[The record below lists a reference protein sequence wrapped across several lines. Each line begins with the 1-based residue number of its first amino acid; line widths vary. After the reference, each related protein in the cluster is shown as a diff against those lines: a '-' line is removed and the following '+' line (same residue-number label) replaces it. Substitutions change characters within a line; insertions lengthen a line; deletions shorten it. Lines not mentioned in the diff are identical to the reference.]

1 MLIKEGK
8 KQMSEKFDLSRFTT
22 EHKRSFDRA
31 LAEIKR
37 GKKQTHWMWYIFPQV
52 SGLGSSYMAVFFSIK
67 SMAEAR
73 AFIEDEYLGG
83 NLREIS
89 NALLTLENNDARYV
103 MGLPDNRKL
112 RSCMTL
118 FLHATDDNEVFRAV
132 LDKFFGGEEDEATLE
147 ILGKG

>member
-83 NLREIS
+83 NLRTIS
-89 NALLTLENNDARYV
+89 SALLSLESNDPRAV
-103 MGLPDNRKL
+103 MGFPDDMKL
-112 RSCMTL
+112 RSSMTL
-118 FLHATDDNEVFRAV
+118 FLRATDDNEVFRAV
-132 LDKFFGGEEDEATLE
+132 LDKFFGGEEDPKTLE
-147 ILGKG
+147 MLGL

>member
-1 MLIKEGK
+1 
-8 KQMSEKFDLSRFTT
+8 
-22 EHKRSFDRA
+22 
-31 LAEIKR
+31 
-37 GKKQTHWMWYIFPQV
+37 MWYIFPQI
-52 SGLGSSYMAVFFSIK
+52 SGLGDSYMSRFFAIK
-67 SMAEAR
+67 SLDEAR

-118 FLHATDDNEVFRAV
+118 FLHATDDNEVFRTV

>member
-1 MLIKEGK
+1 MLINEGK

-83 NLREIS
+83 NLRTIS
-89 NALLTLENNDARYV
+89 SALLSLESNDPRAV
-103 MGLPDNRKL
+103 MGFPDDMKL
-112 RSCMTL
+112 RSSMTL
-118 FLHATDDNEVFRAV
+118 FLRATDDNEVFRAV
-132 LDKFFGGEEDEATLE
+132 LDKFFGGEEDPKTLE
-147 ILGKG
+147 MLGL

>member
-1 MLIKEGK
+1 MDNLN
-8 KQMSEKFDLSRFTT
+8 RFTV

-31 LAEIKR
+31 LAEIKSGR
-37 GKKQTHWMWYIFPQV
+37 KRSHWMWYIFPQI
-52 SGLGSSYMAVFFSIK
+52 SGLGDSYMSRFFAIK
-67 SMAEAR
+67 SLDEAR

>member
-1 MLIKEGK
+1 MDNLN
-8 KQMSEKFDLSRFTT
+8 RFTV

-31 LAEIKR
+31 LAEIKSGR
-37 GKKQTHWMWYIFPQV
+37 KRSHWMWYIFPQI
-52 SGLGSSYMAVFFSIK
+52 SGLGDSYMSRFFAIK
-67 SMAEAR
+67 SLDEAR

-132 LDKFFGGEEDEATLE
+132 LDKFFGGEEDDATLE

>member
-1 MLIKEGK
+1 MDYDLNRFIVAQERDYTVALQEIKAGY
-8 KQMSEKFDLSRFTT
+8 
-22 EHKRSFDRA
+22 KRS
-31 LAEIKR
+31 
-37 GKKQTHWMWYIFPQV
+37 HWMWYIFPQI
-52 SGLGSSYMAVFFSIK
+52 SGLGDSYMSRFFAIK
-67 SMAEAR
+67 SLDEAR

-132 LDKFFGGEEDEATLE
+132 LDKFFGGEEDDATLE

>member
-1 MLIKEGK
+1 MLSKKGK

-83 NLREIS
+83 NLLTIS
-89 NALLTLENNDARYV
+89 SALLSLESNDPRAV
-103 MGLPDNRKL
+103 MGFPDDMKL
-112 RSCMTL
+112 RSSMTL
-118 FLHATDDNEVFRAV
+118 FLRATDDNEVFRAV
-132 LDKFFGGEEDEATLE
+132 LDKFFGGEEDPKTLE
-147 ILGKG
+147 MLGL

>member
-83 NLREIS
+83 NLRTIS
-89 NALLTLENNDARYV
+89 SALLSLECNDPRAV
-103 MGLPDNRKL
+103 MGFPDDMKL
-112 RSCMTL
+112 RSSMTL
-118 FLHATDDNEVFRAV
+118 FLRATDDNEVFRAV
-132 LDKFFGGEEDEATLE
+132 LDKFFGGEEDPKTLE
-147 ILGKG
+147 MLGL

>member
-1 MLIKEGK
+1 MDNLN
-8 KQMSEKFDLSRFTT
+8 RFTV

-31 LAEIKR
+31 LAEIKSGR
-37 GKKQTHWMWYIFPQV
+37 KRSHWMWYIFPQI
-52 SGLGSSYMAVFFSIK
+52 SGLGDSYMSRFFAIK
-67 SMAEAR
+67 SLDEAR
-73 AFIEDEYLGG
+73 AFMEDEYLGG

>member
-1 MLIKEGK
+1 MDNLN
-8 KQMSEKFDLSRFTT
+8 RFTV
-22 EHKRSFDRA
+22 EHKRSFARA
-31 LAEIKR
+31 LADIKCGR
-37 GKKQTHWMWYIFPQV
+37 KRSHWMLYIFPQI
-52 SGLGSSYMAVFFSIK
+52 SGLGDSYMSRFFAIK
-67 SMAEAR
+67 SLDEAR

-147 ILGKG
+147 SLGKG

>member
-1 MLIKEGK
+1 
-8 KQMSEKFDLSRFTT
+8 
-22 EHKRSFDRA
+22 
-31 LAEIKR
+31 
-37 GKKQTHWMWYIFPQV
+37 MWYIFPQI
-52 SGLGSSYMAVFFSIK
+52 SGLGDSYMSRFFAIK
-67 SMAEAR
+67 SLDEAR

>member
-1 MLIKEGK
+1 MDNLN
-8 KQMSEKFDLSRFTT
+8 RFTV

-31 LAEIKR
+31 LAEIKSGR
-37 GKKQTHWMWYIFPQV
+37 KRSHWMWYIFPQI
-52 SGLGSSYMAVFFSIK
+52 SGLGDSYMSRFFAIK
-67 SMAEAR
+67 SLDEAR

-118 FLHATDDNEVFRAV
+118 FLHATDDNEVFRTV

>member
-1 MLIKEGK
+1 MDNLN
-8 KQMSEKFDLSRFTT
+8 RFTV

-31 LAEIKR
+31 LAEIKSGR
-37 GKKQTHWMWYIFPQV
+37 KRSHWMWYIFPQI
-52 SGLGSSYMAVFFSIK
+52 SGLGDSYMSRFFAIK
-67 SMAEAR
+67 SLDEAR

-103 MGLPDNRKL
+103 MGLPDNRQL

-132 LDKFFGGEEDEATLE
+132 LDKFFGGEEDDATLE

>member
-1 MLIKEGK
+1 MDNLN
-8 KQMSEKFDLSRFTT
+8 RFTV

-31 LAEIKR
+31 LAEIKSGR
-37 GKKQTHWMWYIFPQV
+37 KRSHWMWYIFPQIY
-52 SGLGSSYMAVFFSIK
+52 GLGDSYMSRFFAIK
-67 SMAEAR
+67 SLDEAR

>member
-1 MLIKEGK
+1 MDNLN
-8 KQMSEKFDLSRFTT
+8 RFTV

-31 LAEIKR
+31 LAEIKSGR
-37 GKKQTHWMWYIFPQV
+37 KRSHWMWYIFPQI
-52 SGLGSSYMAVFFSIK
+52 SGLGDSYMSRFFAIK
-67 SMAEAR
+67 SLDEAR

-118 FLHATDDNEVFRAV
+118 FELADPDCALYARV
-132 LDKFFGGEEDEATLE
+132 LEEFFGGKRDHMTLDL
-147 ILGKG
+147 IK

>member
-1 MLIKEGK
+1 MDNLN
-8 KQMSEKFDLSRFTT
+8 RFTV

-31 LAEIKR
+31 LAEIKSGR
-37 GKKQTHWMWYIFPQV
+37 KRSHWMWYIFPQI
-52 SGLGSSYMAVFFSIK
+52 SGLGDSYMSRFFAIK
-67 SMAEAR
+67 SLDEAR

-118 FLHATDDNEVFRAV
+118 FLHATDDNEIFRAV
-132 LDKFFGGEEDEATLE
+132 LDKFFGGEEDDATLE